1 MDDDIVTSIKFYP
14 YVRRMVGVHATTDG
28 NCGVYSVVLHSDVKI
43 RERKEEETMQSSD
56 CYANYVYL
64 KKGAGR
70 IAHTFD

>member
-1 MDDDIVTSIKFYP
+1 M
-14 YVRRMVGVHATTDG
+14 GVHATTDG